1 MGHAQEDEL
10 RTQEPYARDEPKC
23 SVARAPSAEAM
34 NPHRCRQLMVELRL
48 AGELCEQHQV
58 HFVQIRV
65 ELSGQGCRHVLSA
78 AAAQMGN
85 EQKDSDS
92 GCRAGTH
99 AAEG

>member
-1 MGHAQEDEL
+1 MSHPNEDQL
-10 RTQEPYARDEPKC
+10 GTQAPYEGNEPKS
-23 SVARAPSAEAM
+23 SVARTPSAESM
-34 NPHRCRQLMVELRL
+34 NPHRCRQLMVQLRL
-48 AGELCEQHQV
+48 GGGLCEQRQV
-58 HFVQIRV
+58 HFVPILV